1 MWANNTRISNYHQ
14 SFLLQLITTPDEVA
28 ALAADRFEEN
38 EHFKAHLKTLE
49 PEVIDEAVMRL
60 NKEAEAGI
68 DCLACGKCCTRLMVN
83 IDDAAIVRL
92 SERLQLTEAQFRERF
107 VEGGSF
113 MSFLNAIPCQF
124 LDGKACTVYEI
135 RPDECRN
142 FPQLDRPGFT
152 TRMFG
157 TFSHYGMCPLIYNVV
172 EGLKQETGFFTA
184 SA

>member
-1 MWANNTRISNYHQ
+1 LHLETDHHQ
-14 SFLLQLITTPDEVA
+14 LE
-28 ALAADRFEEN
+28 ALAQARFDEN
-38 EHFKAHLKTLE
+38 EHFKQFLKKL
-49 PEVIDEAVMRL
+49 PPDEVDYFVIAI
-60 NKEAEAGI
+60 NKEVEAGI

-83 IDDAAIVRL
+83 IDDAAITRL
-92 SERLQLTEAQFRERF
+92 ADRLQLTEAQFRERF

-124 LDGKACTVYEI
+124 LDGKACTVYDI

-157 TFSHYGMCPLIYNVV
+157 TFSHYGMCPIIFNVV
-172 EGLKQETGFFTA
+172 ERLKTA
-184 SA
+184 LDFRISDEQAPAPA